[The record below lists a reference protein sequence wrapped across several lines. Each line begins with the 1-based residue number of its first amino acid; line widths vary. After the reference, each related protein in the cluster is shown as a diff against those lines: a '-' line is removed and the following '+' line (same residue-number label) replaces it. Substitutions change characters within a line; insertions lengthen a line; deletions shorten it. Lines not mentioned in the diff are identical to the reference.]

1 MIILNLN
8 KYEIYTLSSFSKIEI
23 NKNSPFYAR
32 SFKEF
37 LKFDDKNY
45 IEAYDSF
52 MDNGFL
58 VRKGDE
64 VNVAQ
69 ELEPAFL
76 IFHRPDVM
84 VSFKRLSNLNV
95 INEYFCF
102 KKDFALHYTV
112 ANGGLLHGLEYPHVL
127 PSVGNWIRKDLF
139 VGNKFEKEELFR
151 YSIEITFDETILL
164 YIIMTILKD
173 RITNRNEGLENDEL
187 IIKLD
192 DLVNYE
198 NFDDLV
204 GFISDY
210 MSKEELKIY
219 VKNNPNFLK
228 SIDTLKLKNIIQFNN
243 DEIILSE
250 YAKKIF
256 DPGKIIDSI
265 IITEKADNSLNVA
278 SVNVKTNGYVV
289 IRSKITNDSE
299 LNYKLETYPPTT
311 DIGDLMQNIASIAF
325 KGKFGDEELFNE
337 KFIKKIEG

>member
-1 MIILNLN
+1 MILLNLN

-23 NKNSPFYAR
+23 NENSPFYAR
-32 SFKEF
+32 SFEEL

-58 VRKGDE
+58 VRKGDD

-69 ELEPAFL
+69 ELESAFL

-95 INEYFCF
+95 INDYFCF

-112 ANGGLLHGLEYPHVL
+112 ANGGLLHCLEYPHVL

-139 VGNKFEKEELFR
+139 IGNEFEKEELFR
-151 YSIEITFDETILL
+151 YSIEISFDETILL
-164 YIIMTILKD
+164 YIIMNIFKD
-173 RITNRNEGLENDEL
+173 RIRNSNEVLENDKL
-187 IIKLD
+187 IIKLEE
-192 DLVNYE
+192 LIEYE
-198 NFDDLV
+198 NFDNLE

-210 MSKEELKIY
+210 ISKEELKIY
-219 VKNNPNFLK
+219 VKNNPNFKK
-228 SIDTLKLKNIIQFNN
+228 SIETLKLKNIIEFNDN
-243 DEIILSE
+243 KVILTE

-265 IITEKADNSLNVA
+265 IITEKAIDSLNIA

-289 IRSKITNDSE
+289 ISSKITNKSE
-299 LNYKLETYPPTT
+299 LNYKLETYPTT
-311 DIGDLMQNIASIAF
+311 FDIGDLMQNIAPIAF
-325 KGKFGDEELFNE
+325 KEKFGDEELFNSKIINNLE
-337 KFIKKIEG
+337 K